1 MLLLTNIK
9 QDQSELNFIIN
20 LPHSPRDCLITP
32 LTLQYALRSQS
43 KISAIRSKETEPD
56 KEGRPAGATVSRRR
70 CTDHPQEWE
79 VLYLPLN

>member
-20 LPHSPRDCLITP
+20 LPHSPRDYLITP

-43 KISAIRSKETEPD
+43 KKSAIRSKETELD
-56 KEGRPAGATVSRRR
+56 KES
-70 CTDHPQEWE
+70 
-79 VLYLPLN
+79 